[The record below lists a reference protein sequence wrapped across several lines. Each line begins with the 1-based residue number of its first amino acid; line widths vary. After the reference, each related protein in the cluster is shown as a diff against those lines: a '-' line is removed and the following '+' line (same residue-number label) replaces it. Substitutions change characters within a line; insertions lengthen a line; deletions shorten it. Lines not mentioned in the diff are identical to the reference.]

1 VTPVVTP
8 VVTRPAT
15 SWRRARGVEV
25 TLFLVTF
32 LVFGATASRTYI
44 SYDVWTS
51 NLASY
56 ELATT
61 GSPYIDGL
69 DVPDLEHHP
78 LRWVWIDD
86 DAPNGHVV
94 ITRAPAVVIA
104 GLPAY
109 LLTQPDSMTVLPA
122 AITAALLT
130 ATAVLLMYLALLHLM
145 RRRHALIAAAAF
157 GFTTPVWSVAANGI
171 WPQTIT
177 VLGIALAAWAAVR
190 EKWWTVGLG
199 GILMLWAR
207 PHAALIVAV
216 LGLTL
221 AWRRRSLGI
230 ALRTG
235 LPGVV
240 SLAPL
245 ALWTHWVYGT
255 WNPTALY
262 GAGALSEVHKSLLDL
277 PNQAGMWISPDRGL
291 LIYTPALLLLLP
303 TLIRT
308 WRTLPDWA
316 TALLLGGLAY
326 TVLQAALIGFTG
338 GDPIYGY
345 RYGLELLT
353 CATPAYALATPRAH
367 RTTRLLLA
375 PVLGLQLVVILLGA
389 TLEHTALTYQQAW
402 THNAFVEA
410 LLDAPIRLPL
420 ALLVVVAVTAAAR
433 RLGPPTPAEPVDEPV
448 RVG

>member
-1 VTPVVTP
+1 VTQA
-8 VVTRPAT
+8 AT
-15 SWRRARGVEV
+15 SRRRARGVEV
-25 TLFLVTF
+25 ALFLVTF

-157 GFTTPVWSVAANGI
+157 AFTTPVWSVAANGI

-177 VLGIALAAWAAVR
+177 VLGIALTAWAAVR
-190 EKWWTVGLG
+190 DRWWTVGLG

-230 ALRTG
+230 TLRTG
-235 LPGVV
+235 LPGLA

-277 PNQAGMWISPDRGL
+277 PNQAGMWISPDRGI

-308 WRTLPDWA
+308 WHTLPDWA

-353 CATPAYALATPRAH
+353 CATPAYALATPHAH
-367 RTTRLLLA
+367 RTTRLLLT
-375 PVLGLQLVVILLGA
+375 PLLGLQLTVIALGA
-389 TLEHTALTYQQAW
+389 VVERVALDYRLAW
-402 THNAFVEA
+402 THNAFLHAMAVGSPA
-410 LLDAPIRLPL
+410 LRLS
-420 ALLVVVAVTAAAR
+420 ALLVTVLTVFAV
-433 RLGPPTPAEPVDEPV
+433 RLVRTSGLHPDVSQESETEPVT
-448 RVG
+448 VG

>member
-1 VTPVVTP
+1 M
-8 VVTRPAT
+8 TRPAT
-15 SWRRARGVEV
+15 SWRRARVVEV
-25 TLFLVTF
+25 ALFLVMF
-32 LVFGATASRTYI
+32 LVFAATASRSYI

-69 DVPDLEHHP
+69 SVPDLEHHP

-122 AITAALLT
+122 ALTAALLT
-130 ATAVLLMYLALLHLM
+130 VIAVLLMYLALLHLM
-145 RRRHALIAAAAF
+145 RRRHALVAAAAF
-157 GFTTPVWSVAANGI
+157 GFTTPIWSVAANGI

-177 VLGIALAAWAAVR
+177 VLGIALAAWGAAR

-199 GILMLWAR
+199 GVLMLWAR
-207 PHAALIVAV
+207 PHAAVIVAV

-221 AWRRRSLGI
+221 AWRQRRIGI

-235 LPGVV
+235 LPGLV
-240 SLAPL
+240 SLLPL
-245 ALWTHWVYGT
+245 SLWTHWVYGS

-262 GAGALSEVHKSLLDL
+262 GAGALSQVHKSLLDL
-277 PNQAGMWISPDRGL
+277 PNQLGMWISPDRGIL
-291 LIYTPALLLLLP
+291 VYTPALLLLLP
-303 TLIRT
+303 TLIRA
-308 WRTLPDWA
+308 WRTVPHWS
-316 TALLLGGLAY
+316 TALLLGGLTY
-326 TVLQAALIGFTG
+326 TVIQAALINFTG

-345 RYGLELLT
+345 RYSLELLA
-353 CATPAYALATPRAH
+353 CATPAYALAAPHADRI
-367 RTTRLLLA
+367 TRLLLA
-375 PVLGLQLVVILLGA
+375 PVLAVQLTVIALGA
-389 TLEHTALTYQQAW
+389 TLEHIALTYQQAW
-402 THNAFVEA
+402 TDNAFVEA
-410 LLDAPIRLPL
+410 LATAPIRLPIT
-420 ALLVVVAVTAAAR
+420 LLVVVGVTAAAR
-433 RLGPPTPAEPVDEPV
+433 RLAPSREVAIPATDPRVDAMAP
-448 RVG
+448 